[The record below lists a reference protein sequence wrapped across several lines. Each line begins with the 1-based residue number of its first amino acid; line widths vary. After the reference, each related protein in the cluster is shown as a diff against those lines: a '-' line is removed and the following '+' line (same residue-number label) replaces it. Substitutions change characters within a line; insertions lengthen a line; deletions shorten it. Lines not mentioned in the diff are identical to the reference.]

1 MLRFEIIQR
10 AVKSVYNKK
19 VELLV
24 ERVPTRHGGV
34 VRMQLPLKLAWAMT
48 VHKSQGI
55 TVSRAR
61 VDLAA
66 AFEYGQAYVA
76 LSRVTSLA
84 GLAIAGGQLTQRA
97 VMANPKV
104 LTFYEQAVG
113 PPRDQTARNG
123 QAAGQAAAA
132 EPRRL
137 PSQPPRPRARPLGSS
152 QDTPIE
158 L

>member
-1 MLRFEIIQR
+1 
-10 AVKSVYNKK
+10 
-19 VELLV
+19 
-24 ERVPTRHGGV
+24 
-34 VRMQLPLKLAWAMT
+34 MT
-48 VHKSQGI
+48 VTSLRPNMDHWQE
-55 TVSRAR
+55 R

-152 QDTPIE
+152 QDSPIE

>member
-1 MLRFEIIQR
+1 MVAEAEEEGPTPPLLWLDDECLRHVFEHLPC
-10 AVKSVYNKK
+10 A
-19 VELLV
+19 E
-24 ERVPTRHGGV
+24 
-34 VRMQLPLKLAWAMT
+34 LPLKLAWAMT
-48 VHKSQGI
+48 VHKSQGM

-113 PPRDQTARNG
+113 QPRDQTACNG

-137 PSQPPRPRARPLGSS
+137 LSQPPRPRARPLGGS